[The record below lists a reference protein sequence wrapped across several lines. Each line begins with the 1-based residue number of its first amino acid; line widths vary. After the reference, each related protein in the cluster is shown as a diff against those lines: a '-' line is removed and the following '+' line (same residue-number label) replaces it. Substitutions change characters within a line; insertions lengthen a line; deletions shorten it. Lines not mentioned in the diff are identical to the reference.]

1 MSDPS
6 RERVQ
11 LDPPIRTELHEL
23 RLLAGTGAIL
33 RTIEEAVDA
42 ARKRVLVETYI
53 YRNDKLGVAI
63 GERLARAAERG
74 LDVRLLYDPL
84 GSQETS
90 AKIFDALAARRV
102 RVRPYRLPGRHTIR
116 PFPRDHGRVIVVDD
130 QAWTGGAAW
139 GEEWLPVH
147 RGGGGWWD
155 VCAQV
160 LSGPVVSDF
169 AKLFE
174 MRWNEAE
181 GGEEPCDYETG
192 DKYPDVALVADCPA
206 QKSLVFDRHVD
217 RIRRATTRVW
227 IENAY
232 FFPPLPLL
240 RALVDAAQRGV
251 DVKVIVPAESD
262 LPIVERAARA
272 EYRGWLRHGVRIFE
286 YRDRMMHAKYA
297 VIDDDWCTV
306 GTFNANPT
314 SVAMA
319 NEVNLVVTHR
329 AFVARAAEQFTADL
343 QRSEEISL
351 DNLGHR
357 RIFGRVVDRLA
368 ADVLALADAVFG
380 PRRSRVGERPSS
392 G

>member
-1 MSDPS
+1 MPDPN
-6 RERVQ
+6 RDGDPFE
-11 LDPPIRTELHEL
+11 PPIRTARHEL
-23 RLLAGTGAIL
+23 RLLAGTEPIL
-33 RTIEEAVDA
+33 RSIEEALEG
-42 ARKRVLVETYI
+42 ARRRILLETYI
-53 YRNDKLGVAI
+53 YRDDRLGVAL

-90 AKIFDALAARRV
+90 TKLFDLLAARGM

-116 PFPRDHGRVIVVDD
+116 PFPRDHGRVLVVDD

-139 GEEWLPVH
+139 GEEWLPVG
-147 RGGGGWWD
+147 RGGEGWWD

-160 LSGPVVSDF
+160 VSGPVVADF

-174 MRWNEAE
+174 MRWGEADGIE
-181 GGEEPCDYETG
+181 APCDYETG
-192 DKYPDVALVADCPA
+192 DAYPDLVLVADCPA
-206 QKSLVFDRHVD
+206 KKSLVFDRHVD
-217 RIRRATTRVW
+217 RVRAATSRVW

-240 RALVDAAQRGV
+240 EALVDAAHRGI
-251 DVKVIVPAESD
+251 DVRVIVPAESD

-272 EYRGWLRHGVRIFE
+272 EYRGWIRQGIRILE
-286 YRDRMMHAKYA
+286 YRERMMHAKYA

-319 NEVNLVVTHR
+319 NEVNLVVKDR
-329 AFVARAAEQFTADL
+329 AFVERTAAQFEADL
-343 QRSEEISL
+343 GRSTEITL
-351 DNLGHR
+351 QGLGHR
-357 RIFGRVVDRLA
+357 RVFSRVLDRLA